1 MFLILPKLLDEE
13 SLSAVDAILE
23 TAEYTDGAAT
33 AGAVAK
39 KTKDNLQLDREK
51 TPDAAKLDEIILGA
65 LWKNASFRA
74 AAIPRKILPTY
85 VSKYTEGMS
94 YGVHV
99 DNPVIVSGETA
110 VRTDISM
117 TLFLSDP
124 ESYEG
129 GELSVKSDTGETRIK
144 LPKGDGVIYPTGEL
158 HAVRPVTAGER
169 ICAVTWIQSMVA
181 DPTRRRIAYELDLVC
196 QSIAQKMP
204 DSEEHRVLGR
214 TYGNLL
220 RLWGEV

>member
-1 MFLILPKLLDEE
+1 MFLILPKLLDDEAIA
-13 SLSAVDAILE
+13 AVDAILE
-23 TAEYTDGAAT
+23 TAEYKDGAAT
-33 AGAVAK
+33 AGQVAK
-39 KTKDNLQLDREK
+39 KAKDNLQLDRDG

-65 LWKNASFRA
+65 MWSNASFRA
-74 AAIPRKILPTY
+74 AAIPRKIMPPY

-99 DNPVIVSGETA
+99 DNPVIVAGDTA

-124 ESYEG
+124 EGYEG
-129 GELSVKSDTGETRIK
+129 GELTVKSDAGETHVK

-158 HAVRPVTAGER
+158 HAVRPVTSGER
-169 ICAVTWIQSMVA
+169 ICAVTWVQSMVA

-196 QSIAQKMP
+196 QSIARKMP